1 MDNEGISIHGVYQ
14 HLRGSNLSTR
24 NYSRLNELHGV
35 RLPFP
40 PLVVSIRKPPLSVF
54 RIIVF
59 FGDSWVPFEGAI
71 EIIDRTPPTR
81 LHRRVQPPGGE
92 RGGWMQ
98 IDSCV

>member
-1 MDNEGISIHGVYQ
+1 M
-14 HLRGSNLSTR
+14 
-24 NYSRLNELHGV
+24 
-35 RLPFP
+35 
-40 PLVVSIRKPPLSVF
+40 
-54 RIIVF
+54 F

-98 IDSCV
+98 IDSYV